1 MPTLNRFAAMA
12 LLSWSLS
19 AAFDVRAFDGWQLE
33 STTPI
38 SGRGSSWDYLALD
51 EKRDRLFIGHR
62 AEGLRVFDLHS
73 KKIIKVIDQT
83 EAGSSNGAT
92 LMPEFDLGV
101 SNNQNGT
108 LTPFRLSSLE
118 ALPVIALGAGMDTSH
133 YDAKTRR
140 LVVNMDADGSG
151 SGSGTDLVVL
161 QAPSL
166 AIIGKIRVPT
176 RKPEHAASDGKG
188 NLFIA
193 ARDVDKVFRLDLN
206 KLVVTDAWPTPGCGQ
221 TNGLDMD
228 TVGGRIFL
236 GCRGRADVAP
246 SFVVMNASTGAVL
259 YKHPIGGG
267 NDGLIYDPDLKR
279 IFLANSVNA
288 VLQVFEQIDVDNY
301 RPLEAMGTAAAVRTI
316 ALDSRTKKIYSFTAQ
331 SSADYAKPIATS
343 VSSFYANTFFADTFA
358 VLAYSRKP
366 QASAPVKH

>member
-1 MPTLNRFAAMA
+1 MPKLNRFVAMT
-12 LLSWSLS
+12 LLSLLMS

-51 EKRDRLFIGHR
+51 QKRDRLFIGHR
-62 AEGLRVFDLHS
+62 AEGLRVFDLRS

-118 ALPVIALGAGMDTSH
+118 TLPVISLGAGMDTSH
-133 YDAKTRR
+133 YDSKTRR

-151 SGSGTDLVVL
+151 TDLIVL

-166 AIIGKIRVPT
+166 AIVGKIRVPT

-188 NLFIA
+188 NLLIA

-206 KLVVTDAWPTPGCGQ
+206 NLVVTGAWSTPGCGQ

-246 SFVVMNASTGAVL
+246 SFVVMNASTGVVL

-267 NDGLIYDPDLKR
+267 NDGLIYDPELKR

-316 ALDSRTKKIYSFTAQ
+316 AMDSRTKKIYSFTAQ

-343 VSSFYANTFFADTFA
+343 VSLFYANTFFPDTFA

-366 QASAPVKH
+366 QASATVKQ

>member
-1 MPTLNRFAAMA
+1 MPQKKRFAAAA
-12 LLSWSLS
+12 LVFLLIS
-19 AAFDVRAFDGWQLE
+19 AAFHVHAFDGWQLE

-38 SGRGSSWDYLALD
+38 AGKGSSWDYLALD

-73 KKIIKVIDQT
+73 KKIIKVIAQT
-83 EAGSSNGAT
+83 EAASSNGAT

-118 ALPVIALGAGMDTSH
+118 ALPVISLGTGMDTSH
-133 YDAKTRR
+133 YDRKTRR

-151 SGSGTDLVVL
+151 TDLIVL

-166 AIIGKIRVPT
+166 EVIGKIRVPA

-193 ARDVDKVFRLDLN
+193 ARDVDRVFRLDLT
-206 KLVVTDAWPTPGCGQ
+206 KLAVTDAWPTPGCGQ
-221 TNGLDMD
+221 TNGLDVD
-228 TVGGRIFL
+228 KVGGRIFL

-246 SFVVMNASTGAVL
+246 SFVVMNASNGAVL
-259 YKHPIGGG
+259 YTHPIGGG

-288 VLQVFEQIDVDNY
+288 VLQVFEQIDIDTY

-316 ALDSRTKKIYSFTAQ
+316 AMDSRTKKIYSFTAQ

-343 VSSFYANTFFADTFA
+343 VSPFYANTFFADTFA

-366 QASAPVKH
+366 RAAATVKQ